1 MESSVDK
8 LLDKLYGW
16 WESFLLMMPNLLI
29 ALAVLVASVFVGR
42 LLKKLAVK
50 IMRRFSDNSA
60 VIKLM
65 SNIITVVVFV
75 AGFFIALGILHLD
88 KTVTSLLAG
97 AGVVG
102 LAISL
107 AFQDPILN
115 VISGV
120 MMSMREPFKIGDMV
134 ESNGFFGHITQISLR
149 STRIK
154 KFSGEDVIIPN
165 KMVLQN
171 PIENYSLTKYR
182 RVEIPC
188 GVGYGDDL
196 EKVEK
201 VAVKAIKE
209 NIPHDK
215 ERPVD
220 LIYTEFGDSSINFIL
235 RFWLDVVEQGNYLEV
250 KSKAI
255 KLIKKTFDENEI
267 NIPFPIRT
275 LDFSGNKETVTEIT
289 NTIKTL
295 SHGNGEQTKSK

>member
-1 MESSVDK
+1 MSTSIDK
-8 LLDKLYGW
+8 LIEKLNGW
-16 WESFLLMMPNLLI
+16 WESFLLMLPNLLI
-29 ALAVLVASVFVGR
+29 ALVVMVASVFVGR
-42 LLKKLAVK
+42 LLRKLATK
-50 IMRRFSDNSA
+50 IMRRFSNNSA

-65 SNIITVVVFV
+65 SNIITVVVFI

-107 AFQDPILN
+107 AFQEPILN

-134 ESNGFFGHITQISLR
+134 ESNGFFGHITQITLR

-171 PIENYSLTKYR
+171 PIENYSLTNYR

-196 EKVEK
+196 EKVEEVALK
-201 VAVKAIKE
+201 AVKD
-209 NIPHDK
+209 NLPYDK
-215 ERPVD
+215 DRPVD

-235 RFWLDVVEQGNYLEV
+235 RFWLDMVEQKNFLEV

-255 KLIKKTFDENEI
+255 KLIKKTFDENDI

-275 LDFSGNKETVTEIT
+275 LDFSGNKGTIEEIS
-289 NTIKTL
+289 NHIKTE
-295 SHGNGEQTKSK
+295 SHEKGEQ